1 MTYSTALKETTSS
14 TEEVVITGCLE
25 TLATISFMPT
35 VLTEM
40 KAQKVYIIF
49 SPVGLVTTD
58 SSVLN
63 QKIQCLVD
71 LGTTTFQ
78 AQRNLEIREMTLCT
92 EKVGTMS

>member
-1 MTYSTALKETTSS
+1 
-14 TEEVVITGCLE
+14 
-25 TLATISFMPT
+25 MPT

-40 KAQKVYIIF
+40 MAQKLDLIF

-58 SSVLN
+58 SSVMN

-78 AQRNLEIREMTLCT
+78 AQRKKEVLEVMLCM
-92 EKVGTMS
+92 EKVETMS